1 MEQENLDD
9 LPIVEFYTRL
19 GCHLCVEALIGIK
32 KLERLGKLQL
42 YIYDIDKDDELTE
55 EYGLIIP
62 VIKID
67 GKLVHYGN
75 IDFVEMERNL
85 IKKDTK

>member
-1 MEQENLDD
+1 MEQEFLDD

-19 GCHLCVEALIGIK
+19 GCHLCDEALTGIK
-32 KLERLGKLQL
+32 KLEMLGKLQL
-42 YIYDIDKDDELTE
+42 NIYDIDKDDALTE

-67 GKLVHYGN
+67 GKLVQYGN
-75 IDFVEMERNL
+75 VDIVILEQNL
-85 IKKDTK
+85 LSKI